1 MPQLIDQCSTVEN
14 GRVYCFPIAFQFKPS
29 YWLPQSKPSSILQLQ
44 EIVWGC
50 LILITV
56 NWKYFNLAEN
66 IYNRVCGRDSVW
78 RLNIQ
83 ISEKARNWRK
93 GWVKGGWKWQ
103 VALQRGLN
111 NSLIEMVRIQPKSAK
126 GVLMPWYLAKMLK

>member
-83 ISEKARNWRK
+83 ISEKAWNWRK
-93 GWVKGGWKWQ
+93 GWVKGGLK
-103 VALQRGLN
+103 VTSGTALGAEQLSGWN
-111 NSLIEMVRIQPKSAK
+111 GETSAK
-126 GVLMPWYLAKMLK
+126 ISQECFNALIFG